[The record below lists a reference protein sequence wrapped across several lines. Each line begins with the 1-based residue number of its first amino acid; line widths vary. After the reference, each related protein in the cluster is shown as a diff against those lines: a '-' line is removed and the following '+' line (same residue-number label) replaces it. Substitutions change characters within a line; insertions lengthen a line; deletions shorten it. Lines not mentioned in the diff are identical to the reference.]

1 MRKQVSV
8 IKCNKRILLNMKFY
22 WQSVLVA
29 TVLLFPGEGL
39 IAQNK
44 GIFGV
49 KSGTFLKFYC
59 NWMSL

>member
-1 MRKQVSV
+1 
-8 IKCNKRILLNMKFY
+8 MKFY